1 MPTKNNFNNIPYAQ
15 WLEQTLQEII
25 KLPIK
30 GMCLNAILDNGEA
43 YTAYYN
49 ATMLDKITIAGLI
62 QQDAMLDTM
71 AANGFIE
78 YADEEEDEDNGEEKD

>member
-1 MPTKNNFNNIPYAQ
+1 MPKNNLNNIPYAQ

-49 ATMLDKITIAGLI
+49 ASMLNKLTIAGLI

-78 YADEEEDEDNGEEKD
+78 YVDEEDEIDGEEKD

>member
-1 MPTKNNFNNIPYAQ
+1 MPNNLNNIPYAQ
-15 WLEQTLQEII
+15 WLEKTLQELI

-30 GMCLNAILDNGEA
+30 GMCMNAILDNGEA

-49 ATMLDKITIAGLI
+49 ATMLDKIAIAGLI

-78 YADEEEDEDNGEEKD
+78 YEDEEDETDGKEVS

>member
-1 MPTKNNFNNIPYAQ
+1 MPKNNLNNIPYAQ
-15 WLEQTLQEII
+15 WLEKTLQEII
-25 KLPIK
+25 NLPIK
-30 GMCLNAILDNGEA
+30 GMCLNAILENGEA

-78 YADEEEDEDNGEEKD
+78 YEDEEDETDGEEKE

>member
-1 MPTKNNFNNIPYAQ
+1 MPNNNLNNIPYAQ
-15 WLEQTLQEII
+15 WLEKTLQEIS

-78 YADEEEDEDNGEEKD
+78 YADEEDETDGEEKEG